1 MGLRRRGR
9 PHPGRVVPPAV
20 PGLALLVG
28 LPGVPRS
35 RGSGQGGGA
44 ARDRAHRCDSH
55 RGVPSRARAEH
66 ICDHRPPS
74 RGEVL
79 HRIRRTVWHRPEALQ
94 IDRTPDRA
102 VQRAARYLLVGGTAG
117 AVVGL
122 GIVHAAIHD
131 EVYFRSF
138 RLWWALAYIV
148 LLYGAA
154 YAIGFPNLVRPRQ
167 APVAAL
173 GAAAVAAAGMSLIQ
187 LVAGA
192 ALLPRFVVFA
202 VALALVPWY
211 VLCAVLAS
219 KGRTDAQERDR
230 VVIVSETSEAQALQ
244 DELARTPERHAQ
256 LVGALTAAEAA
267 VVGSRRHPL
276 RELVKQSGAT
286 VVVLAQS
293 AQAEERVVAQAADL
307 HADGVRVRTLTGFCS
322 EWLGKLPISEL
333 ERASLLF
340 DIGDVHRATYARVKR
355 IVDISLGFLGL
366 IPLALSIPFVL
377 VGNLVANRGPLFF
390 RQPRV
395 GRNGK
400 TFEIF
405 KFRTMRTDPNGEGE
419 WTAKDD
425 PRLTPFGRLLRRLH
439 IDELP
444 QMLNILRGE
453 LSVVGPRPEQPRYV
467 EELIEKIPFYELRHL
482 VRPGLTGWAQVKY
495 EYGATDSDALEK
507 LQYDF
512 FYLQN
517 QD

>member
-1 MGLRRRGR
+1 
-9 PHPGRVVPPAV
+9 
-20 PGLALLVG
+20 
-28 LPGVPRS
+28 
-35 RGSGQGGGA
+35 
-44 ARDRAHRCDSH
+44 
-55 RGVPSRARAEH
+55 
-66 ICDHRPPS
+66 
-74 RGEVL
+74 
-79 HRIRRTVWHRPEALQ
+79 
-94 IDRTPDRA
+94 
-102 VQRAARYLLVGGTAG
+102 VQRVARYLLVGGTAG

-122 GIVHAAIHD
+122 GVVHAAIHD

-138 RLWWALAYIV
+138 RVWWALAYIV

-187 LVAGA
+187 LVAGT

-211 VLCAVLAS
+211 VLCAALAS

-267 VVGSRRHPL
+267 VVGRGRHPL
-276 RELVKQSGAT
+276 RELVKQKGAT

-293 AQAEERVVAQAADL
+293 AQSEERVVAQAADL

-340 DIGDVHRATYARVKR
+340 DIGDVHRATYARLKR
-355 IVDISLGFLGL
+355 ILDLGLAFLGL
-366 IPLALSIPFVL
+366 IALAVSLPIVVLGNL
-377 VGNLVANRGPLFF
+377 VGNRGPVFF
-390 RQPRV
+390 RQARV
-395 GRNGK
+395 GRTGR
-400 TFEIF
+400 TFQIL
-405 KFRTMRTDPNGEGE
+405 KFRTMRTHEDDDGE

-425 PRLTPFGRLLRRLH
+425 PRLTPFGRILRRLH
-439 IDELP
+439 VDELP
-444 QMLNILRGE
+444 QMANILRGE

-467 EELIEKIPFYELRHL
+467 AELTEKIPFYELRHL

-495 EYGATDSDALEK
+495 EYGANESDALEK
-507 LQYDF
+507 LQYEF

-517 QD
+517 QSLSLDLLVIRRTIRHVFGMGGR